1 MILTSKSLTAKK
13 HALDKKREKIRRII
27 CNTLV
32 VIWIVTICIC
42 GAFQHNDTIVGLGI
56 IAISIANTAYTVF
69 AFRIRFLGW
78 KVMTI
83 YDSDELYRDKYR
95 LPQKA
100 IEEEQKDIKLGR
112 LIIDTIIAITAI
124 VFFVLGIVKLV

>member
-1 MILTSKSLTAKK
+1 MARLKK
-13 HALDKKREKIRRII
+13 QYKDEKHELDKKREKTRRII
-27 CNTLV
+27 CNTLA
-32 VIWIVTICIC
+32 VIWIVAICIC
-42 GAFQHNDTIVGLGI
+42 GAFQHNNTIVGLSI
-56 IAISIANTAYTVF
+56 IAISIANTAYTAF

-112 LIIDTIIAITAI
+112 LIIDTIIAVTAI